1 MKKQTTLQSILTNV
15 MLVLTLTFFGYACEM
30 GSDIDE
36 GQYEPND
43 SEEKATEIGVYDSIQ
58 GYLGENDVDFFEF
71 DTKRNYIDFTRINID
86 NRDRYNEI
94 EARIFNEYMDQIAKL
109 IGTQGDDM
117 RIKFANTGGKYFIKI
132 KSYNDKEGEYSMS
145 VDELDANDDYEP
157 DNDINQGQEIDYY
170 PSNEIVGTILTDE
183 DFEKVDYECYKVL
196 VKSGQQVDFDI
207 LPSSSQVQ
215 LHLVMYN
222 SDKDPIQVVD
232 KGQGEAITTWYFY
245 NTGDADVYMYLELSG
260 SVPDNG
266 GDYRISFTET
276 TYTGKKKG
284 EGIAPVK

>member
-36 GQYEPND
+36 GQHEPND